1 VQNFPSL
8 KELRD
13 ELGLEGGRYDF
24 VAQDIDRKQVAYQR
38 AKQAKNEKECSVNK
52 QVCSCE
58 LIASVIA
65 TECCPETGNALQNTG
80 HFLSNTM

>member
-1 VQNFPSL
+1 VCLVQNFPSL

-13 ELGLEGGRYDF
+13 ELGVEGGRYDF

-52 QVCSCE
+52 QVRSCE
-58 LIASVIA
+58 LIAS
-65 TECCPETGNALQNTG
+65 ALQASAVQRLEVHCIT
-80 HFLSNTM
+80 